1 MESNNHNE
9 KLKKL
14 LEAKEKIQQMEKQL
28 VVKSSDTSLKEAMS
42 SLKNKRD
49 LNIEE
54 KINNIIT
61 NSFESVL
68 LQARQIANKETE
80 VVFLF
85 DKSAS
90 CNGVEYTTVNEFSRV
105 IARENFKNRKDI
117 ISTILFNDKM
127 ETIHDR
133 LSVREVK
140 PFTYI
145 ASGNTALYDTLGTQI
160 QKIKKEQMKDSKIPD
175 KTIFVIM
182 TDGEDNSSKKY
193 SAYQIRELIEERIQA
208 GWEFIYLGVNVNVA
222 NEARN
227 LGIKPS
233 NAIEYDQYRLSDN
246 FEAIKKALDSVAN
259 TGNITEDWSKPIT
272 DNRLLDK
279 DNPKK
284 YLKG

>member
-1 MESNNHNE
+1 MEPNNHNE

-61 NSFESVL
+61 KSFESVL

-133 LSVREVK
+133 LAVREVK

>member
-117 ISTILFNDKM
+117 ISTILFNDQM

-133 LSVREVK
+133 LAVREVK